1 MLTLVGASFSL
12 RRQDWGILV
21 GPDMDPLWRRPFLA
35 FDDRAAPMEA
45 ERVRHSIDVE
55 AEEEHRVTFHRF
67 HCNKQIDLVNLK
79 IQTFRSS
86 EPDVSVPADRHG

>member
-1 MLTLVGASFSL
+1 MLTLVSATFSL
-12 RRQDWGILV
+12 LARDRGILV
-21 GPDMDPLWRRPFLA
+21 GPDMDPLWCRPFLA

-86 EPDVSVPADRHG
+86 EPDASVLADRHG